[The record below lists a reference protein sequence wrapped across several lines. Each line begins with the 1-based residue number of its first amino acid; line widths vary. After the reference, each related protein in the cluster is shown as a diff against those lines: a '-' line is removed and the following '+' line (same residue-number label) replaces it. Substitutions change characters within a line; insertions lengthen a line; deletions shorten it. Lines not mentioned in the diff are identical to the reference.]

1 MADLLDGRQVQRH
14 APIRQQVAS
23 ILRDAIVEL
32 RLPPGQLLVE
42 RQLCEMTSASRPSVR
57 EALRQLEAEGLV
69 ESQNGRGTVVSIA
82 SPELARNVYGVRA
95 ELEGFAAQLFAENAT
110 DDERQNLR
118 VAVREVSAAV
128 ERGDKNS
135 AILAAKNN
143 VYDVLFVGS
152 GNPILYQLLG
162 TLQRRV
168 TQLRALTLA
177 QPGRPKQSAKE
188 IEDILAA
195 IDNHDAAAARAAATF
210 HVNQAA
216 AIVLATFDTAQAP
229 KPATAST
236 SSLAALFQNP
246 LT

>member
-1 MADLLDGRQVQRH
+1 MTDILSGRKVQRH
-14 APIRQQVAS
+14 APIREQVAS

-69 ESQNGRGTVVSIA
+69 ESQNGRGTIVSIA

-95 ELEGFAAQLFAENAT
+95 ELEGFAAQLFTENAT
-110 DDERQNLR
+110 DEQRQKLR
-118 VAVREVSAAV
+118 AAVEEVSAAV
-128 ERGDKNS
+128 ERADKNS
-135 AILAAKNN
+135 AILDAKNA
-143 VYDVLFVGS
+143 VYNVLFVGS
-152 GNPILYQLLG
+152 GNPILHQLLG

-195 IDNHDAAAARAAATF
+195 IERHDPAAARAAATF

-216 AIVLATFDTAQAP
+216 AIVLATFDSAAAP
-229 KPATAST
+229 SEST
-236 SSLAALFQNP
+236 SSLAALFQSP
-246 LT
+246 LE